1 MGRLPPG
8 AQAGILM
15 SVSALGYAASA
26 AIVRHLSFELP
37 VFEIAFLR
45 NVFGCVF
52 MLPWLMRAGL
62 GAMRTAHPGKH
73 ALRGLFSAIN
83 VWCLFGALAYAP
95 IADVSAITFMMPIVG
110 SVFAVLF
117 FREVA
122 SARHWTAVV
131 VGFLGAL
138 IVIRPGFAAMEPGLL
153 LAVGAVF
160 AGATVAMMIKTL
172 MRHDSPDTVAAYL
185 FVSHTAIGLIPA
197 LVVWVTPDPVQ
208 LALAAALGWL
218 GTVIQRTFNR
228 AMAVADATVAL
239 PFNFSRLIWAA
250 LFGWMFFTEIPDL
263 WTWIGGT
270 VIFVSSVYIAR
281 NAGRAKARPP
291 SRTE

>member
-1 MGRLPPG
+1 MGRMPPA

-26 AIVRHLSFELP
+26 AVVRQLSFDLP

-52 MLPWLMRAGL
+52 MLPWLMRTGL
-62 GAMRTAHPGKH
+62 GAMRTSHIGKH

-122 SARHWTAVV
+122 SGRHWAAVF
-131 VGFLGAL
+131 VGFAGAL

-172 MRHDSPDTVAAYL
+172 MRYDSPDTVAAYL
-185 FVSHTAIGLIPA
+185 FISHTAIGLVPA
-197 LVVWVTPDPVQ
+197 VVVWVTPDPLQ

-218 GTVIQRTFNR
+218 ATVIQRTFNR

-250 LFGWMFFTEIPDL
+250 LFGWMFFAEIPDL

-281 NAGRAKARPP
+281 HAGRAKAKPP
-291 SRTE
+291 AKTE